1 MSAFGNPVP
10 QRPGESEQ
18 KIRARSVSRGIAI
31 GRIVCLFGQKRQFY
45 RLLLKESQ
53 IESEIKRFRSA
64 VRTSE
69 NQLKKI
75 QSKNNGPASDAI
87 AGIFDAQRLI
97 LGDASFLAK
106 IETVIHE
113 EKVNA
118 EWAVKSV
125 ADTYIAKFKHLPD
138 EHLRSKYVDVED

>member
-75 QSKNNGPASDAI
+75 QS
-87 AGIFDAQRLI
+87 
-97 LGDASFLAK
+97 
-106 IETVIHE
+106 ETMVRQAMLSRE
-113 EKVNA
+113 Y
-118 EWAVKSV
+118 S
-125 ADTYIAKFKHLPD
+125 T
-138 EHLRSKYVDVED
+138 RRG